1 MTKTRSR
8 IIALPASLFSL
19 TIILPP
25 FRRQHQHAS
34 QWLQTRLFQ
43 TTIVSVNV
51 FPDGRA
57 TGIVLKYRLCRCRC
71 KCKMCKCKINNLI
84 QEETGTS
91 IFLIFPQALLTP
103 IPSTSACVPTKVV
116 AISTDY
122 MFKRVNEKKK
132 FYHVRSQFLLISK
145 SISWKCLST

>member
-1 MTKTRSR
+1 MEGSSSKNPGDYRALTKTRSR

-19 TIILPP
+19 TIISPP
-25 FRRQHQHAS
+25 FQRQHQHAS

-43 TTIVSVNV
+43 TTVMSVNV

-57 TGIVLKYRLCRCRC
+57 TGIVLKYRLCRCR
-71 KCKMCKCKINNLI
+71 CKINNLI

-103 IPSTSACVPTKVV
+103 IPSTSACVPRKVV

-122 MFKRVNEKKK
+122 MFKMVNEKNMSARNS
-132 FYHVRSQFLLISK
+132 Y
-145 SISWKCLST
+145 